1 MLTKKLFQTILI
13 LSMFPLVLFGQNST
27 TKSTS
32 LNQFGALE
40 IAKQMNIEANKLGKV
55 V

>member
-40 IAKQMNIEANKLGKV
+40 KHLRHFQLKQQVWN
-55 V
+55 